1 MVPYYFSEV
10 YRVMKSERR
19 EPEEVGW
26 ASRHFFH
33 EGVSSLLPIFKEL
46 FALSGVVGQAEV
58 S

>member
-1 MVPYYFSEV
+1 
-10 YRVMKSERR
+10 MKSERR